1 MDNLLFVPDIMAR
14 YHCSAPTARKYMRQM
29 IHMENPLAVTES
41 ALLAW
46 ERERTVCPE
55 DNRTKPKRR
64 PAKLIPVTDYHIPRR
79 RA

>member
-1 MDNLLFVPDIMAR
+1 MEKLLFVPDIMAR

-29 IHMENPLAVTES
+29 IHMEDPLAVTES

-46 ERERTVCPE
+46 EHERTVHPE

-64 PAKLIPVTDYHIPRR
+64 VKLVPVTDYHIPRR